1 MLQGW
6 CNSPACRS
14 AYTLR
19 LQRVDA
25 EPCGAMSCAASC
37 AAAAMCVTCGVAN
50 PISAPR
56 LPICGASPH
65 LQAQHDEVERAAMQR
80 RTDEKARRVEAIEAS
95 RSALLAEMQR
105 IKKDIQ
111 QQEAMLKAGS
121 RSNQGQAQLGQ
132 LMPWLQDLSRS
143 MRQSNSST

>member
-1 MLQGW
+1 MPCPVQPVAPLQAW
-6 CNSPACRS
+6 VPLFVSP
-14 AYTLR
+14 TLCLRQR
-19 LQRVDA
+19 LLMRR
-25 EPCGAMSCAASC
+25 
-37 AAAAMCVTCGVAN
+37 
-50 PISAPR
+50 AP
-56 LPICGASPH
+56 PH

-132 LMPWLQDLSRS
+132 HRPWLQDLSC
-143 MRQSNSST
+143 NTETA